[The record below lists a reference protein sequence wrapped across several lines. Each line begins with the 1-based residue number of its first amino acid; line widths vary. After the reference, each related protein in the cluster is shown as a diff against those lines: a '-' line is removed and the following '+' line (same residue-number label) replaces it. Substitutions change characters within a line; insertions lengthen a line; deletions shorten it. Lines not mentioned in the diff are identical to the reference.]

1 MSDNNK
7 NSRMTAML
15 FAVVL
20 LLIGEA
26 HAQTTSHAQTTYKAY
41 FYDVTEAYK
50 SAPVGTYPLRLGSP
64 SLGCNRGNN
73 FASDDGVL
81 MLNEGKFRTYEF
93 FFVANQNSNSNSNSS
108 RNPSCN
114 PKARETVRIELVG
127 EGKNAYRLSGGDASM
142 GKPIIPPE
150 PSTSAI
156 TFTTSSI
163 TFTLS
168 GDSDVGD
175 LIRIRALQDDDID
188 PPPPATLRISPVSGE
203 NPTLT
208 LELELSTVD
217 DDTVDIN
224 VGLHAERDDD
234 APRAALQF
242 FEGNLTAAYLRLYM
256 TETDSGAAYHDSA
269 GGTGMLT
276 LKFSGES
283 ALCPDSLGDLSGM
296 AVDLCVRPVSDANY
310 TLAAGDSAGAVHLS
324 YTRDGE
330 HEFWLELVAPIDRVN
345 EGTRTVT
352 FDLSAISVGGD
363 SFQEGTVAGSVT
375 ILDVIPFVFDLDHSG
390 SLTFLDFVVMSRV
403 MSAVGAYV
411 SGNGYDD
418 DPGLDFVS
426 QLKLPERTVDLSR
439 TDVNFVFF
447 LNTLGADIRSSVPD
461 KSMRDQTAAW
471 GAQMW
476 EHYFDDMDANGNST
490 LSFSDF
496 VIMARVV
503 SAILGYIAGNGYDD
517 DPGFDFVSQLE
528 PDNTVDPNRSDAD
541 FVFFI
546 NAAATDIGRSVPDQ
560 SQRYNVVAKVVALM
574 FRAGVLPP

>member
-26 HAQTTSHAQTTYKAY
+26 HAQTTRAQPTYKAY

-188 PPPPATLRISPVSGE
+188 PPPPATLRISFVSGE
-203 NPTLT
+203 NAN
-208 LELELSTVD
+208 LELELSTTN
-217 DDTVDIN
+217 DDTVDVN
-224 VGLHAERDDD
+224 VELHENHKDDD
-234 APRAALQF
+234 PRAALQF
-242 FEGNLTAAYLRLYM
+242 FEGNLTAAYLRVSM
-256 TETDSGAAYHDSA
+256 TETDSGVDYYDAA
-269 GGTGMLT
+269 GGTGTIT
-276 LKFSGES
+276 LRFSGDTS
-283 ALCPDSLGDLSGM
+283 RLCPDSLGDLSGV
-296 AVDLCVRPVSDANY
+296 AVDLCVRPVRDATTTNY
-310 TLAAGDSAGAVHLS
+310 TLAAGDSTGTVHLS

-330 HEFWLELVAPIDRVN
+330 HEFWLELVAPADGVD

-363 SFQEGTVAGSVT
+363 PWQEGTVAGSVT
-375 ILDVIPFVFDLDHSG
+375 ILDLTVPFVIDFD
-390 SLTFLDFVVMSRV
+390 
-403 MSAVGAYV
+403 
-411 SGNGYDD
+411 GNGTITIADGVILLRVIDGLLGYEANLPPSIPLSRFFEPNAP
-418 DPGLDFVS
+418 PG
-426 QLKLPERTVDLSR
+426 TVDPSNPDAMFL
-439 TDVNFVFF
+439 FF
-447 LNTLGADIRSSVPD
+447 NAGGGIEGLIPD
-461 KSMRDQTAAW
+461 KTRRDNIVATLVL
-471 GAQMW
+471 MFYN
-476 EHYFDDMDANGNST
+476 YFDDIDFDGNGTITIADGVILFRVIDGVLGYEANLPSSIT
-490 LSFSDF
+490 LSRFF
-496 VIMARVV
+496 
-503 SAILGYIAGNGYDD
+503 
-517 DPGFDFVSQLE
+517 E
-528 PDNTVDPNRSDAD
+528 PDGSLDPNNPVTE
-541 FVFFI
+541 FLFF
-546 NAAATDIGRSVPDQ
+546 NAGGGIEELIPDKTRRDQ
-560 SQRYNVVAKVVALM
+560 IVVKVVEAYL
-574 FRAGVLPP
+574 RAGHTFGE